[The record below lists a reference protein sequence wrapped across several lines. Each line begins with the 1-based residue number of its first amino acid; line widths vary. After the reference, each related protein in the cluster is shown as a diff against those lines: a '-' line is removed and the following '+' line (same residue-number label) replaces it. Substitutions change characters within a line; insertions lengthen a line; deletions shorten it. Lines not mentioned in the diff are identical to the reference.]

1 MPQDA
6 FLSSATLADDVAGLR
21 AEVADLRAEIARL
34 RAEAAPIAADHNDR
48 DGDDHDDHDDAVGCG
63 DDAPAVTSR
72 RRLFA
77 LAGGAAAAATV
88 AAVATRATPAAAN
101 NGLPIN
107 VAETATATAALPV
120 TPTKLDYTT
129 SSNNNA
135 GNSLF
140 VVGDGAGA
148 NTSVPA
154 AIEGYASK
162 HVGVGVYGTSTA
174 GFPLSVGVS
183 GSSTDPI
190 GVGVL
195 GNSPNIAIYG
205 FSSGSAATSAGITG
219 ASLDGYGVVAA
230 SVNNV
235 DLWARGTGR
244 FLMDSA
250 VPAGPPTTGTFTAGE
265 LVRDD
270 NFDFW
275 VCTVGG
281 AASQWRRLVPTPP
294 ALPPQLHVI
303 EPTRVYD
310 SRLPGFSGRIND
322 GEVRQLSV
330 ANGIDISSGVVTVA
344 DVVPAGATAI
354 QFTFTIDAAANN
366 GFLAVTPGDAAT
378 FKASTINWSPTTPN
392 IATGSLVKLD
402 AVRNVRVFAGG
413 GGSTH
418 FLIDITGY
426 YI

>member
-1 MPQDA
+1 MGTTMSQDSPRSPA
-6 FLSSATLADDVAGLR
+6 LLADDLAALRAEVAGLR
-21 AEVADLRAEIARL
+21 AEVARL
-34 RAEAAPIAADHNDR
+34 RADTPATADRAGPDHL
-48 DGDDHDDHDDAVGCG
+48 DGDNEGTGEVDGEDAL
-63 DDAPAVTSR
+63 AVTSR

-88 AAVATRATPAAAN
+88 AAVGGRAGPAAAD
-101 NGLPIN
+101 NGNPILI
-107 VAETATATAALPV
+107 ATANVSTAAIPV
-120 TPTKLDYTT
+120 LPTKLDYTQ
-129 SSNNNA
+129 SSNNNG

-140 VVGDGAGA
+140 VVGDGPGA
-148 NTSVPA
+148 NSSVA
-154 AIEGYASK
+154 AAVEGYASK
-162 HVGVGVYGTSTA
+162 HVGVGVYGTSTV

-183 GSSTDPI
+183 GSSTDPA

-195 GNSPNIAIYG
+195 ANSPNIGMYG
-205 FSSGSAATSAGITG
+205 FSTGSTPTSAGVTG
-219 ASLDGYGVVAA
+219 AAVDGYGVIAA
-230 SVNNV
+230 SANNI

-244 FLMDSA
+244 FLMDA
-250 VPAGPPTTGTFTAGE
+250 FVPVGPPTTGTFVTGE
-265 LVRDD
+265 LIRDD
-270 NFDFW
+270 NSDFW
-275 VCTVGG
+275 VCTTGG
-281 AASQWRRLVPTPP
+281 AASQWRKLVP

-322 GEVRQLSV
+322 AEVRQLSV
-330 ANGIDISSGVVTVA
+330 ANGIDINTGVVSVA

-366 GFLAVTPGDAAT
+366 GFLAVTPGDAVT

-402 AVRNVRVFAGG
+402 GARNVRVFAGG

-426 YI
+426 YL